1 MSNRHYK
8 LSDKEY
14 KTLDSRLLYV
24 AESKYE
30 NDWNTT
36 PHSHHFTELFFIL
49 QGSGTFKV
57 ADQDFPIHENDL
69 IIVNSNLSHTELS
82 DINEPLNY
90 IVLAVDHLEF
100 QDENNKGYALF
111 NLSQHREEILFY
123 FKSILREARNK
134 EENHEIICQN
144 LFQVL
149 IYKLI
154 RDVQTNLVV
163 SPSKKTTQECRFV
176 EQYLNEHFKED
187 ISLQTLSELTYLN
200 KYYLAHVFKNYKGIS
215 PINYLIQVRIKEA
228 KHLLET
234 TDYSVAKIA
243 SLIGFSSQS
252 YFSQAFRKETSM
264 TPNEYRKRNE
274 RI

>member
-1 MSNRHYK
+1 MSSRHYK
-8 LSDKEY
+8 ISDKEY

-24 AESKYE
+24 AESRYE
-30 NDWNTT
+30 RDWNNT

-49 QGSGTFKV
+49 QGKGTFSI
-57 ADQDFPIHENDL
+57 ADQSFPIHEHDL
-69 IIVNSNLSHTELS
+69 IIINSNLSHTELS
-82 DINEPLNY
+82 DSNEPLSY

-100 QDENNKGYALF
+100 QDDSNKGYALYT
-111 NLSQHREEILFY
+111 LAQRREEIAFY
-123 FKSILREARNK
+123 FKSILWEARNRG
-134 EENHEIICQN
+134 ENYEIICQN

-252 YFSQAFRKETSM
+252 YFSQAFRKETTM
-264 TPNEYRKRNE
+264 TPNEYRKRSEKN
-274 RI
+274 